1 MTDWLVILLS
11 APLASFGEQPGNRLR
26 GSADRPT
33 RSSLIGLAGAALGI
47 ERSDHSGQV
56 ALTRSFLTATR
67 TLQPGL
73 PIIDFHTYQSLP
85 ESKKGVSTRRDALAQ
100 REHLETS
107 ITKRTYR
114 SGGLWQAA
122 YCAEPAAMI
131 TLVQLRAAF
140 QRPRFSL
147 WLGRKSCPLDH
158 PLVPQVIAAD
168 VVDEAF
174 LRHSRD
180 LPIARGKE
188 AGLIA
193 VDDRIPDLPGDDA
206 ARLHYRTDDPGDRVV
221 WQFSRRAERVY
232 PTRGSHEN

>member
-1 MTDWLVILLS
+1 
-11 APLASFGEQPGNRLR
+11 
-26 GSADRPT
+26 
-33 RSSLIGLAGAALGI
+33 
-47 ERSDHSGQV
+47 
-56 ALTRSFLTATR
+56 
-67 TLQPGL
+67 
-73 PIIDFHTYQSLP
+73 
-85 ESKKGVSTRRDALAQ
+85 
-100 REHLETS
+100 
-107 ITKRTYR
+107 
-114 SGGLWQAA
+114 
-122 YCAEPAAMI
+122 MI

-174 LRHSRD
+174 IRHSRD
-180 LPIARGKE
+180 LPVASGKE

-206 ARLHYRTDDPGDRVV
+206 VRLHYRTDDPGDRVV

-232 PTRGSHEN
+232 PTRGSHED